1 MIVLAKT
8 PHLNPMKNHYP
19 KPTPIIDN
27 LEYIGDPYKQAR
39 FTVSAF
45 FQQHK
50 EVEQAAIDYEYSL
63 KFLHAYN
70 GSSATFNAYR
80 REIERLLQWSWFIH
94 QQSITTLQRQDFE
107 TYIAFCITP
116 PKSWI
121 GLKNVARFKNK
132 QGERICNQHWYPFV
146 VSNKKQGLNTNGKLS
161 QDDYELSQ
169 SALQS
174 TFAILSS
181 FFNFLVQEQVVDAN
195 PILLIRQKSKFLIKH
210 QQAAPVRRISNLQ
223 WSYVIETVEALAQVN
238 PKKYQRSLFV
248 LNCLLAMYL
257 RISELVADERAIPTM
272 GDFNKDQDGNWWF
285 YVVGK
290 GNKSRVI
297 SVCDEM
303 LIALKRYRVFLG
315 LSPLPTIGENTPL
328 VQKNLGK
335 GPITSTRQIRVLIQD
350 CFDQTYIKM
359 TNDGLEQEAQELKQ
373 ATVHWLRHTGISED
387 IKIRPRE
394 HVRDDAGHAT
404 MQTTDRYIESDARE
418 RHASAKNKRIR
429 DL

>member
-1 MIVLAKT
+1 MT
-8 PHLNPMKNHYP
+8 
-19 KPTPIIDN
+19 KPSPIIDN
-27 LEYIGDPYKQAR
+27 LEHIANPYQQ
-39 FTVSAF
+39 VSFDVSKF
-45 FQQHK
+45 FAKGHTT
-50 EVEQAAIDYEYSL
+50 ENTTTDLEFAL
-63 KFLHAYN
+63 KFLYAYN

-80 REIERLLQWSWFIH
+80 REVERLLQWCWFVH
-94 QQSITTLQRQDFE
+94 KKAAVELKREDVES
-107 TYIAFCITP
+107 YIEFCTAP

-132 QGERICNQHWYPFV
+132 QGKRLANPDWFPFV
-146 VSNKKQGLNTNGKLS
+146 VSKRVVSNRISNKSDVTTDDYQLS
-161 QDDYELSQ
+161 QA
-169 SALQS
+169 ALQS

-181 FFNFLVQEQVVDAN
+181 FFNFLVQEQVIDTN
-195 PILLIRQKSKFLIKH
+195 PILLIRQKSKYIVKH

-223 WSYVIETVEALAQVN
+223 WSYVVETIEQLAQQN
-238 PKKYQRSLFV
+238 PKKYERSLFV
-248 LNCLLAMYL
+248 VNCLLAMYL
-257 RISELVADERAIPTM
+257 RISELVADERAIPVM
-272 GDFNKDQDGNWWF
+272 GDFQKDQDGNWWF

-303 LIALKRYRVFLG
+303 LDALKRYRKFLG
-315 LSPLPTIGENTPL
+315 LPALPTIGERTPL

-335 GPITSTRQIRVLIQD
+335 GPVTSTRQIRTLIQD
-350 CFDQTYIKM
+350 CFDQTYTRMSKH
-359 TNDGLEQEAQELKQ
+359 GLEDEAQELKQ

-387 IKIRPRE
+387 IKTRPRE

-418 RHASAKNKRIR
+418 RHASAKKKRIK